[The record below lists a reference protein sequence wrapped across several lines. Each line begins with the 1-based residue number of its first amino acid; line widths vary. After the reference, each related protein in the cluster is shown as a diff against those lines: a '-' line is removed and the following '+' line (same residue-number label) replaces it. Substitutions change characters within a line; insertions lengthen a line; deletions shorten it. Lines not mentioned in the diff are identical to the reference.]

1 MPHLVHTVFA
11 VNEDWVRVA
20 NVVVDKVG
28 LHQEVLAQLPPS
40 HLRVPVGK

>member
-20 NVVVDKVG
+20 NVVVNKVA